1 LDHTTFA
8 EDGTAPTCTG
18 ERPLCQ
24 CHGQPSRWHKDIRR
38 GAGGNWRCA
47 INRRAADARYD
58 RSDKRREARR
68 RYKASEK
75 GRLAQERYR
84 LSDKGR
90 ATERRRILAA
100 ATRRRAAR
108 IEAREKSGEAEWF
121 LRLMR
126 ALDLDVGSDPVLARV
141 SLRVT
146 ERTASSRAT

>member
-1 LDHTTFA
+1 LDHTAFA
-8 EDGTAPTCTG
+8 EGRTAPTCSG

-24 CHGQPSRWHKDIRR
+24 CHAEPSRWHRDTRR
-38 GAGGNWRCA
+38 AAGGSWRCK
-47 INRRAADARYD
+47 INRRVADARYD
-58 RSDKRREARR
+58 ASDKRRVARR

-75 GRLAQERYR
+75 GRVVQQRYR

-108 IEAREKSGEAEWF
+108 IEAREMSGEAEWF

-126 ALDLDVGSDPVLARV
+126 ALDLEVGSDPVLARV
-141 SLRVT
+141 SLKVNKPT
-146 ERTASSRAT
+146 AGSRTT